1 MIFFPLAFS
10 VVWTKNVCI
19 TVANFKTKGRDFPGS
34 PVVKILPFNMGG
46 ASSTLGWGVKISH
59 VLWPKNIY
67 IKQKQYCNKFNKDFK
82 NGLHQKKFKLKKM
95 GGRGRE

>member
-1 MIFFPLAFS
+1 M
-10 VVWTKNVCI
+10 CI
-19 TVANFKTKGRDFPGS
+19 TVASFKTKGRDFPGS

-59 VLWPKNIY
+59 VSWPKNIY
-67 IKQKQYCNKFNKDFK
+67 IYIKKKQCCNKFNKDFK
-82 NGLHQKKFKLKKM
+82 NGLHQKKKFKLKEM